1 MKVQMAEMY
10 VVQSSGNI
18 RITSQGDYSS
28 FLKLLAFRTE
38 DFLDTKSTWKKMGIV
53 KGRLPNIVRFD
64 EHWRKYEQFMTMKG
78 LETDP
83 ES

>member
-1 MKVQMAEMY
+1 MQDLKYRVLKNQNCSSVTVMKVQMAEMY

-64 EHWRKYEQFMTMKG
+64 EH
-78 LETDP
+78 
-83 ES
+83 